1 MESMSKTSVLII
13 TGVAVAAAG
22 AVYVAV
28 GRGAS
33 PGGGTASIIDALGA
47 NDHIKGNPAA
57 KVILVEYSDFQCPA
71 CGAYYPLL
79 RKLADEYATDI
90 TFAYRHFPLQ
100 QHANAVPAARAA
112 EAAGMQGKFWEM
124 HNMLFEHQDAWAE
137 EANPT
142 ETFMGYAHELG
153 LNGDQFRR
161 DYAADAGRDRAK
173 ADFQS
178 GLRAGVNA
186 TPTFF
191 LNGKKIENPRS
202 YDAFKAFFDAAI
214 AQNR

>member
-1 MESMSKTSVLII
+1 MTKSSVLII

-22 AVYVAV
+22 AAYLAV
-28 GRGAS
+28 GGNVS
-33 PGGGTASIIDALGA
+33 SGGGTASAIDAIRA
-47 NDHIKGNPAA
+47 EDHVKGSPAA
-57 KVILVEYSDFQCPA
+57 KVALVEYSDFQCPA

-79 RKLADEYATDI
+79 RRITEEYANDVVFT
-90 TFAYRHFPLQ
+90 YRHFPLQ

-112 EAAGMQGKFWEM
+112 EAAALQGKFWEM
-124 HNMLFEHQDAWAE
+124 HNLIFERQNAWTS

-142 ETFMGYAHELG
+142 EIFMGYARELD
-153 LNGDQFRR
+153 LSADQFRR
-161 DYAADAGRDRAK
+161 DYEADAGSDRAK
-173 ADFQS
+173 TDFQS

-202 YDAFKAFFDAAI
+202 YDAFKAILHEAI